1 MRIGGGFPWGLRAT
15 LGGVGLALAAG
26 FLGGWATGGGV
37 RSVAGFPSPSGAHAH
52 DGGGG
57 VPLTEA
63 GKRVAT
69 GLKCPCGCPDLL
81 LSCGCANVRGAIEV
95 KRFIMEHLANG
106 RTEPQARI
114 ELINRYGA
122 AIQRPGR

>member
-1 MRIGGGFPWGLRAT
+1 
-15 LGGVGLALAAG
+15 LALAAG